1 MLRFSNPY
9 PDIRDF
15 PLKTYNIGLPFNRL
29 KLGVDNVRYDVLIS
43 PEFQKMVE
51 TFIFELIIK
60 HSEASAQFIVTPD
73 FNWSREVGEFRR
85 QCVDVLTHA
94 INQAKSLHEIQ
105 IDFLAQTALVKMLS
119 ENIQLQYEKVIQHFK
134 TIIRK
139 HEISEKIE
147 ETLKAREEVA
157 SIVHRKNNILR
168 NVGAEIFQYFIEA
181 QNELKDLRASNF
193 GSDAI
198 LPEELFSNPILQS
211 TMQPDGFFL
220 IENYV
225 LLGHRVEDPVNY
237 SALINILAS
246 FLGQLTGGESH
257 GYEYGVAAMEFRE
270 DKNSSRKP
278 TSSIST
284 GTSYIDGLIKHID
297 NMDVLFNSFQSM
309 ELYKR
314 LKTQKAD
321 RKKRMSVKKT
331 IKRQNLLLN
340 LFFKR
345 ISQEK
350 MIDGIVAAYKMQL
363 VFSRYCPPLSPQEC
377 LQYLVVPKSRKNTV
391 RKLKRFKKYY
401 GKAFPLRSLNRTI
414 LEVKNT
420 PRRIQKILL
429 IRFLKDFARYHR
441 DLCNFN
447 LIKEAGDCI
456 NLTTDE
462 KIIKL
467 SSENHTLYEFVLS
480 HEEVPEK
487 KAIINHVVVKADI
500 RGSSDIINQMKSQNL
515 NPASNFSLNFFDP
528 LSKILSLYGAVKVF
542 IEGDAIIL
550 SIFEHEGTPGRW
562 YGMARACGLSINIL
576 NIIKKYN
583 AINQRN
589 GLPCL
594 DIGIGI
600 GYYNMP
606 PTFFYDGPNQ
616 IMISPAI
623 NVADQLSGCN
633 KSLRER
639 LAGANLPF
647 NVYVFQPALTDD
659 MALLSDF
666 ANLRYNVNG
675 IELAPE
681 GFEKLKKEIHLKC
694 MDTHLPDIHPVPMI
708 LYTGTFPT
716 VAGNYQRLVIR
727 ESCIPEVTLN
737 DLRPVRQTEK
747 KFYEVCT
754 SQKVYD
760 LVKQSLG

>member
-1 MLRFSNPY
+1 MLIFSNKY
-9 PDIRDF
+9 PDLKDF
-15 PLKTYNIGLPFNRL
+15 PLKTYKIELPFHRL
-29 KLGVDNVRYDVLIS
+29 KLGVDNVRYDVHIS
-43 PEFQKMVE
+43 PEFQKTAE

-60 HSEASAQFIVTPD
+60 HSEASPQFIVSPD
-73 FNWSREVGEFRR
+73 YNWVKEIAELKR
-85 QCVDVLTHA
+85 QCVDLLTNA
-94 INQAKSLHEIQ
+94 VNQAKTMREIQ
-105 IDFLAQTALVKMLS
+105 IDFLVQTALVKMLT
-119 ENIQLQYEKVIQHFK
+119 ENILLQYEEVMKHFK

-139 HEISEKIE
+139 HEISQKIE
-147 ETLKAREEVA
+147 ETQKSREEVA
-157 SIVHRKNNILR
+157 SIVQRKKDILR
-168 NVGAEIFQYFIEA
+168 NAGSELFLYFIEA
-181 QNELKDLRASNF
+181 QHELKDLRASNF

-237 SALINILAS
+237 NTLINILAT
-246 FLGQLTGGESH
+246 FLAELTGET
-257 GYEYGVAAMEFRE
+257 MDDKEFGISAGDLPE
-270 DKNSSRKP
+270 DKPSPADLKNFIFSAP
-278 TSSIST
+278 P
-284 GTSYIDGLIKHID
+284 YIDGLIKHVD
-297 NMDVLFNSFQSM
+297 NMDILFNSFQSL
-309 ELYKR
+309 ETYNRFKVQASDKQKLLSAR
-314 LKTQKAD
+314 KTWKSQD
-321 RKKRMSVKKT
+321 H
-331 IKRQNLLLN
+331 LLN

-345 ISQEK
+345 ITQEK

-363 VFSRYCPPLSPQEC
+363 VFSKYCPPLSPQEC
-377 LQYLVVPKSRKNTV
+377 LQYLVVPKSRKNAA

-401 GKAFPLRSLNRTI
+401 GRAFPLISLNRTI
-414 LEVKNT
+414 SEVKST
-420 PRRIQKILL
+420 SKRIQKILL
-429 IRFLKDFARYHR
+429 IRFLKDFVRYHR

-467 SSENHTLYEFVLS
+467 SRENHTLYEFVLS
-480 HEEVPEK
+480 NEEIVDK

-500 RGSSDIINQMKSQNL
+500 RGSSAMIAQMKSQNL

-528 LSKILSLYGAVKVF
+528 ISKILSLYGATKVF

-562 YGMARACGLSINIL
+562 YGMARACGLAINIL
-576 NIIKKYN
+576 NIVKKYN
-583 AINQRN
+583 SINQKN
-589 GLPCL
+589 GLPSL

-600 GYYNMP
+600 GFNNAP

-633 KSLRER
+633 KALRER
-639 LAGANLPF
+639 LSAANLPF
-647 NVYVFQPALTDD
+647 NVYVFQPVLDSNA
-659 MALLSDF
+659 ALLSDF
-666 ANLRYNVNG
+666 AFLRYNVNG
-675 IELAPE
+675 IELALE
-681 GFEKLKKEIHLKC
+681 GFEKLNREIHLKRYE
-694 MDTHLPDIHPVPMI
+694 THLPDIHPVPMI

-727 ESCIPEVTLN
+727 EDNISEVALSNLN
-737 DLRPVRQTEK
+737 PIRQTEQRY
-747 KFYEVCT
+747 YEVCT
-754 SQKVYD
+754 NQKVYD
-760 LVKQSLG
+760 HVKQLL